1 MWVKRV
7 GRIRLPPLGTKAAW
21 RGNRCRQGT
30 ACTLRLAGRWWSR
43 AHSGAKCGWWE
54 QRREEVKPCQDTNT
68 QVDTE
73 LYGWGGVERL
83 EEIIQ
88 RQRVQ
93 GRATTG
99 LWNSYV
105 TVVNLKIERIRHFER
120 HFVWDASSDIFTL
133 GTREQ
138 LPSTLDPKVD
148 WLVWTQ
154 PFRARAPCLVPLGKM
169 VSGHGPC
176 MPEHARTRKWAAA
189 CDVRPSR
196 LDQKQTWLHTADVEV
211 GSRWDGCWKGIV
223 LKCCIVHGCVL
234 QRYRDTAVDISK
246 FFVCVCLQL
255 ANQTQSTYCIGLK
268 TYTSL
273 LGHNT
278 KWLTWTV
285 QNKMWKQP

>member
-43 AHSGAKCGWWE
+43 AHPGAKCGWWE

-88 RQRVQ
+88 RQSYK
-93 GRATTG
+93 RA
-99 LWNSYV
+99 
-105 TVVNLKIERIRHFER
+105 LKSLRYSR
-120 HFVWDASSDIFTL
+120 TL
-133 GTREQ
+133 GKLENWTYQTFWAAFCLRCFFRH
-138 LPSTLDPKVD
+138 LHTWNPGTDPKYS
-148 WLVWTQ
+148 WPQ
-154 PFRARAPCLVPLGKM
+154 
-169 VSGHGPC
+169 
-176 MPEHARTRKWAAA
+176 
-189 CDVRPSR
+189 SR
-196 LDQKQTWLHTADVEV
+196 LISVNTTVSCSGAMPGPTWEDGFWARFMHAWACTNKEVGCCMWCSTIMFRPKQTWLHTADVEV
-211 GSRWDGCWKGIV
+211 GSRWDGRWKGII

-246 FFVCVCLQL
+246 WFLLLCVCVCSLQTKFSTPTAL
-255 ANQTQSTYCIGLK
+255 DWKHTQAY
-268 TYTSL
+268 
-273 LGHNT
+273 LGT
-278 KWLTWTV
+278 K
-285 QNKMWKQP
+285 PSD